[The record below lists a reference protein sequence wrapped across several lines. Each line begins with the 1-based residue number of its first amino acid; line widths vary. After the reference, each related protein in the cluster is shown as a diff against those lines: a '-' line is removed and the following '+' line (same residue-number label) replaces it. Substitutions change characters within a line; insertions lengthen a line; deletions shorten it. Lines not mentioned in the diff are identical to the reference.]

1 VSANHLVLNDLHDIL
16 NDVAVPAPVPPA
28 RRHNR
33 AVDERKA
40 RPKFCAQDSGGCQ
53 QLLNRIGEAAPD
65 DADAL
70 AQEQDERAEAKEHR
84 ALMTADCHRVPAGF
98 INPDLL
104 RQGSRGV

>member
-1 VSANHLVLNDLHDIL
+1 MMSPYLRQCRQRDVTTVLSMNARLD
-16 NDVAVPAPVPPA
+16 PSSA
-28 RRHNR
+28 RRT
-33 AVDERKA
+33 AA
-40 RPKFCAQDSGGCQ
+40 GCQ

-104 RQGSRGV
+104 RQGSPGV